1 MRPKVSGPLRYSA
14 SLRGEGA
21 LLWGERGSLPV
32 SYAVDVFRQG
42 PAHVANG
49 DVRGDL
55 ARLVGRAPADVRLRL
70 ASGEEVRVLLT
81 EIEPDVASVELRDNP
96 PSSYLEARS

>member
-1 MRPKVSGPLRYSA
+1 MRPTVSGPLRLVT

-21 LLWGERGSLPV
+21 LLWGKQGQLPV
-32 SYAVDVFRQG
+32 NYAVDIYRQG

-55 ARLVGRAPADVRLRL
+55 TRLVGRVPADVRLRL
-70 ASGEEVRVLLT
+70 ASGEEVRVVLAD
-81 EIEPDVASVELRDNP
+81 IEPEVATVELLSAP
-96 PSSYLEARS
+96 GA